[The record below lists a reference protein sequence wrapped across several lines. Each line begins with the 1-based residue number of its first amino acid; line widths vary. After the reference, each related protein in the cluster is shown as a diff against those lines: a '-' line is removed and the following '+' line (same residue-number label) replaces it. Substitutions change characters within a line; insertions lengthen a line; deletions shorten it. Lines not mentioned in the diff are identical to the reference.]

1 MAFFYIKNGFGT
13 RVIGGGLTKQSG
25 SFDALGA
32 ANVYATIAA
41 AIADGATAG
50 DMGLAS
56 HLHDF
61 DSGGT
66 SIVYTGPTTGFL
78 ALASVDDANCDQ
90 FKDGAIERTTSGTQT
105 DIDVSGLV
113 AAWGIMFEFIDDFRL
128 INPGTQF
135 RGYNCMLGPV
145 NAVDGIRS
153 LQDGQSIE
161 LHDCEVEAGNG
172 NAQLFI
178 SEYACVFKMFGGRY
192 HRNGLGINH
201 LSSGNFGSA
210 GGTIEM
216 YGVDLSDVQD
226 VLFETVGSNFT
237 SDDQMVIKMDLCQLH
252 PLVDAGNL
260 FFDEDFAKPLN
271 EILIT
276 RCSSS
281 SATAE
286 HRYYRKD
293 FGGEITDNTSFY
305 RDASDGFLDSGQQVS
320 IRVDT
325 NANSTIFSPLAFDFP
340 TTAAE
345 LSSAASDK
353 LRIYLL
359 SADALTDADI
369 WAEAIYPD
377 GTSKN
382 VGTVASSSSNT
393 IAGSFVVNPLSAGT
407 ALAPSTEAWTGH
419 TTENRYQ
426 IDIDTSASPGA
437 DCVPLIRL
445 YVAKPST
452 TIYLDTDVD
461 VVS

>member
-61 DSGGT
+61 DSVGVT
-66 SIVYTGPTTGFL
+66 IVYTGPTTGFL
-78 ALASVDDANCDQ
+78 ALTSVDDANCDQ
-90 FKDGAIERTTSGTQT
+90 PLAGAIERTTSGSQA
-105 DIDVSGLV
+105 DIDVSGLI
-113 AAWGIMFEFIDDFRL
+113 AAWGITFTFADDFRMV
-128 INPGTQF
+128 NPGTQF
-135 RGYNCMLGPV
+135 RGYGCKLGPV
-145 NAVDGIRS
+145 NATDGIRS
-153 LQDGQSIE
+153 LADGQSIE
-161 LHDCEVEAGNG
+161 LHDCEVEAGHNA
-172 NAQLFI
+172 AQLFI
-178 SEYACVFKMFGGRY
+178 SEYACLFKMFGGIF
-192 HRNGLGINH
+192 HRNGAGINH
-201 LSSGNFGSA
+201 LSDGNFGGA
-210 GGTIEM
+210 GGSIEL
-216 YGVDLSDVQD
+216 YGVDLVDVTSH
-226 VLFETVGSNFT
+226 LFFRVGSNFT
-237 SDDQMVIKMDLCQLH
+237 SDDRIVIKMDLCALSAA
-252 PLVDAGNL
+252 VDTGNL
-260 FFDEDFAKPLN
+260 FFDEDFVKPGN
-271 EILIT
+271 EIDIT
-276 RCSSS
+276 RSSSS

-320 IRVDT
+320 LRVDT
-325 NANSTIFSPLAFDFP
+325 NANSTIFSPLVFDFP

-345 LSSAASDK
+345 LSSAASNK

-359 SADALTDADI
+359 SADVLTDADI
-369 WAEAIYPD
+369 WAEAIYPY

-382 VGTVASSSSNT
+382 VAIVASSNSNT

-407 ALAPSTEAWTGH
+407 ALASNTEAWTGH

-426 IDIDTSASPGA
+426 LDIDTSGSPGA

-452 TIYLDTDVD
+452 VYLDTDVD